1 MLRQP
6 PLPENSA
13 FSVSLSRPTP
23 GRPSS
28 KRQCALPREALLLFS
43 AKPQPSKIAAWPFR
57 VFCEDVLSEAI
68 DDLTVTYEENGQTL
82 IKELDKVIL
91 SKGAWTTII
100 FRYQE
105 WRPQTSNYG
114 PDKYVIRRYKKVGGE
129 YRPQSKFNISS
140 ADQARKIIE
149 ALQTWISESE
159 EHKEK

>member
-1 MLRQP
+1 M
-6 PLPENSA
+6 
-13 FSVSLSRPTP
+13 
-23 GRPSS
+23 
-28 KRQCALPREALLLFS
+28 
-43 AKPQPSKIAAWPFR
+43 
-57 VFCEDVLSEAI
+57 SEAI
-68 DDLTVTYEENGQTL
+68 EDLTVTYEENGQTV

-105 WRPQTSNYG
+105 WRPQMNSYG

-149 ALQTWISESE
+149 ALQGWIGEADDT
-159 EHKEK
+159 KEKDKEPGPPGQNTGRFTFFKGETP